1 MGVPTEE
8 SWPGVTMLRDYNL
21 KSFPSWYENRL
32 SLQDKIVRALDT
44 KGFDLLTMLLHYDP
58 LSRIFAQRAL
68 LHPYFDNLDKNSLS
82 AVSEERVDLMAGEIP
97 PTLAKVLED
106 LISIASSELVVE
118 KEEEG
123 SKNEEKEETL
133 DKTEKFIWF
142 QCIAPLLLYQAENFA
157 FYGGARRVSGSCFSN
172 SFKVAK
178 RAQRRQNCRCGNGIQ
193 MMGSTSHTN

>member
-133 DKTEKFIWF
+133 DKT
-142 QCIAPLLLYQAENFA
+142 
-157 FYGGARRVSGSCFSN
+157 
-172 SFKVAK
+172 
-178 RAQRRQNCRCGNGIQ
+178 
-193 MMGSTSHTN
+193 